1 MKPSILSYSRV
12 LRPLLI
18 DWRLDEQLLQPALT
32 LELQLLIN
40 STSSHQ
46 INEDLL
52 SHIIQYHPHLNAAQL
67 KNELI
72 VLLSQ
77 HNITPT
83 IPEMIHWFNPCLIC
97 ALIHTSPYS
106 QLLQHFLA
114 LPPTTSSCERSFSGL
129 RRLKTYLR
137 STMSQEIV
145 Y

>member
-40 STSSHQ
+40 ATSSHQ

-83 IPEMIHWFNPCLIC
+83 IPEMIHRFNPCLIC
-97 ALIHTSPYS
+97 ALIHTIHIHSCCNTFWLCPQQRLHAS
-106 QLLQHFLA
+106 VRFLDCVG
-114 LPPTTSSCERSFSGL
+114 S
-129 RRLKTYLR
+129 K
-137 STMSQEIV
+137 ST
-145 Y
+145 